1 MHYDGGFRGENFQ
14 QYHHPQEDFIS
25 SPSCR
30 YQNGHARFKECNKSD
45 VFNEILLFSLF
56 RQWRQELEFPM
67 FWNWANLT
75 VDAEDLEFV
84 RRSKR
89 ITLVEN
95 IKLREKWLQLTE
107 YSC

>member
-1 MHYDGGFRGENFQ
+1 
-14 QYHHPQEDFIS
+14 
-25 SPSCR
+25 
-30 YQNGHARFKECNKSD
+30 
-45 VFNEILLFSLF
+45 
-56 RQWRQELEFPM
+56 M

-107 YSC
+107 YSCQS